1 MLCEFDEPSTNSFA
15 LGGFTVRL
23 VKALSSFYLVYLTH
37 YNLSKMVQ
45 SNNISYS
52 TVNTHLFL
60 RRHFF
65 LIRKIKSFILI
76 TVMFVYERFNILKAK
91 KAEHI

>member
-1 MLCEFDEPSTNSFA
+1 MNLVQIPLLWVACNA
-15 LGGFTVRL
+15 FTVRL

-37 YNLSKMVQ
+37 FNPSKMVQ
-45 SNNISYS
+45 SNNISCSKY
-52 TVNTHLFL
+52 TFVFKKA
-60 RRHFF
+60 FF

-76 TVMFVYERFNILKAK
+76 TVMCVYERFNILKAK